1 MSVTGN
7 KLKKIPCAHT
17 QRRWTPSLWQPMPST
32 EGEELEMRAGSQ
44 VRGEAGRPPATQ
56 PVQYRRALTCKNNNA
71 RISDT
76 QRLTLS
82 LCKNPSGCFCLF
94 RRYRDAFR
102 FLFSQQQECKQSPN
116 LCLRGGLRKLN
127 DMEQKQQQM
136 APTCYQL
143 RRFHNDSPQPHTH
156 NEF

>member
-1 MSVTGN
+1 
-7 KLKKIPCAHT
+7 
-17 QRRWTPSLWQPMPST
+17 
-32 EGEELEMRAGSQ
+32 MRTHSNA
-44 VRGEAGRPPATQ
+44 AGRHRCGNRCQALRERNLRCEQGVGSEERQGVPQPPQ
-56 PVQYRRALTCKNNNA
+56 PVQYRRALTCKTNNA

-76 QRLTLS
+76 QRRTLS

-116 LCLRGGLRKLN
+116 LCLRGGLTKLN
-127 DMEQKQQQM
+127 DMEQKRQPM
-136 APTCYQL
+136 APTCCRL
-143 RRFHNDSPQPHTH
+143 RRFNNDSPQPHTR